1 MPCQRLSWLFTELRA
16 WARALTRALPA
27 LLACA
32 IAGAE
37 EQLPMRMTAE
47 LESVRV
53 IQDNGMSRREP
64 NDYGRAFIDS
74 SREGIELQGEM
85 YPPGLFLLVRAEA
98 PDPWLVGLVADLQV
112 SARLDNGETLRYA
125 PTPGGLLVRAMPDRF
140 GSRVAARYPIGIPL
154 GVSMRPARR
163 MASVQASFH
172 AYVVDGAQVRE
183 IRLRVDGGQRWRVR
197 GLGVPTGGDDLVIA
211 NISDH
216 ELACDCSTHGLLRL
230 RSLTLH
236 DAGGQEI
243 MPNSISQHGG
253 ADTLTCTLGCN
264 RRIAEARLVVAEL
277 VRVGAVT
284 ATFIDAPCAGALDRG
299 ASLREAAW
307 RELPLPPELANAVTA
322 VQATP
327 HAAEAQPATAP

>member
-1 MPCQRLSWLFTELRA
+1 MPIHRLSYLFTELRA
-16 WARALTRALPA
+16 GARVLARALPA

-32 IAGAE
+32 IAGAQ

-47 LESVRV
+47 LESVRI
-53 IQDNGMSRREP
+53 IQDDGMSHREP

-85 YPPGLFLLVRAEA
+85 CPPGLFLLVRTEA

-125 PTPGGLLVRAMPDRF
+125 PTPGGLLVRSLPDRF
-140 GSRVAARYPIGIPL
+140 GGRVAARYPIGIPL

-163 MASVQASFH
+163 MTSVQASFH
-172 AYVVDGAQVRE
+172 AYVVDSAQLRE

-211 NISDH
+211 DISDRA
-216 ELACDCSTHGLLRL
+216 LTCDCSTHGLLRL

-236 DAGGQEI
+236 DAGGQEL
-243 MPNSISQHGG
+243 MPNSISQHGS
-253 ADTLTCTLGCN
+253 ADILSCTLGCN
-264 RRIAEARLVVAEL
+264 GRIAEVRLEVANL
-277 VRVGAVT
+277 VRAGAVT
-284 ATFIDAPCAGALDRG
+284 ATFIDVPCAGALDRG
-299 ASLREAAW
+299 ESLREASW
-307 RELPLPPELANAVTA
+307 RELPLPPDLANAVTV
-322 VQATP
+322 VQAKP
-327 HAAEAQPATAP
+327 RAADAQPATAP